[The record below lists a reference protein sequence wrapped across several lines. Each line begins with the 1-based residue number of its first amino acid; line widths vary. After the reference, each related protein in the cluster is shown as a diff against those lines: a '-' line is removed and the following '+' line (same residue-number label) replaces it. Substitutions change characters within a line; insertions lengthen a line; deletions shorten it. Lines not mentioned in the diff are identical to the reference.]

1 MIVLFI
7 GDIVGKSSREK
18 VKQNITNLRKKYS
31 PDVIIANAEN
41 ATSGYGLSKK
51 DAEDLL
57 QSGIDILTLGNHAW
71 DQREMLSFIEECPKI
86 VRAINFPPGVPCK
99 GYYSLELINGKKLL
113 LFK

>member
-18 VKQNITNLRKKYS
+18 VKQDITNLRKKYS

-57 QSGIDILTLGNHAW
+57 QSGIDILH
-71 DQREMLSFIEECPKI
+71 S
-86 VRAINFPPGVPCK
+86 VPCLDQK
-99 GYYSLELINGKKLL
+99 EFLL
-113 LFK
+113 KNVQRYKSN

>member
-41 ATSGYGLSKK
+41 ATSEYRS
-51 DAEDLL
+51 
-57 QSGIDILTLGNHAW
+57 
-71 DQREMLSFIEECPKI
+71 RC
-86 VRAINFPPGVPCK
+86 
-99 GYYSLELINGKKLL
+99 
-113 LFK
+113 